1 MISTW
6 KNDFI
11 FIPLG
16 GRSHPIPIQPQ
27 PRCYIHPRSF
37 FFKAAMC
44 VACVKVLWKWAVCV
58 GSARLIKKVFPL
70 RLEGRLLYWKP
81 RPHFQ
86 NLLRKHCM
94 QLYITDMRCR
104 NCWLKYSQIERK
116 PNVVMELGHR
126 PRQMFQLGDPA
137 FGCLRGRESPWMT
150 ILFFQQAGLLCRRN
164 FLAESRLQLTLG

>member
-1 MISTW
+1 MVTAFAILAMFSS
-6 KNDFI
+6 NLQCVS
-11 FIPLG
+11 PV
-16 GRSHPIPIQPQ
+16 S
-27 PRCYIHPRSF
+27 RCSGSGQ
-37 FFKAAMC
+37 C
-44 VACVKVLWKWAVCV
+44 VWEVPVWLRKVP
-58 GSARLIKKVFPL
+58 VFPL

-81 RPHFQ
+81 RPDFL